1 MSLLEVILSRNKKK
15 SFLRG
20 GVSSWHMVKNRVQ
33 PKMTNIGTIYELKIV
48 DDLEEILFGCA
59 VCANGPVVN

>member
-1 MSLLEVILSRNKKK
+1 MP
-15 SFLRG
+15 
-20 GVSSWHMVKNRVQ
+20 SWHMIKNRVQ
-33 PKMTNIGTIYELKIV
+33 PKMRNISTIYDLTFG